1 MDLPDGQS
9 GLMRNIP
16 AVRAAAILKW
26 GRQLK
31 IESNKSVHISNILG
45 LGHRV

>member
-9 GLMRNIP
+9 GLKRNIT
-16 AVRAAAILKW
+16 AVSAATLLKW

-45 LGHRV
+45 LGYRV